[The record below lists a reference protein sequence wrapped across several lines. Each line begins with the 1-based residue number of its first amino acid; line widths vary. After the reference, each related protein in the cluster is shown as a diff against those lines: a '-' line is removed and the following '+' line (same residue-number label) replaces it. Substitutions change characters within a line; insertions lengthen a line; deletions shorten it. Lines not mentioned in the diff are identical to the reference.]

1 MIHEEHIAL
10 AHAPFSGLEGVGAS
24 DIDTLLF
31 QLFLPFFLEFF
42 LVDLLVTLKTCAFH
56 IRAVGNAFIVDDL
69 GLGLVQHLLAHFP
82 HGKCQVGIFAVS
94 GSKELVKASQLLPN
108 ACSHQNGGTGNVV
121 HFLHI
126 VVLRIL
132 RVLQSAIVPAGSI
145 GPDNAAR
152 LLQSSVRVYQLGSYD
167 SRIRS
172 SFHQLHQGGKP
183 ALCHF
188 RIIVQEE
195 NVFSLG

>member
-1 MIHEEHIAL
+1 MVHEEHIAL
-10 AHAPFSGLEGVGAS
+10 AHTPLSGLEGVGTS
-24 DIDTLLF
+24 DIDALPL

-42 LVDLLVTLKTCAFH
+42 LIDLLITLKAAAFH

-69 GLGLVQHLLAHFP
+69 GLWLVQYLFSHFP
-82 HGKCQVGIFAVS
+82 NGKGQVGIFAV
-94 GSKELVKASQLLPN
+94 GGGKELVKAPKLLPN

-132 RVLQSAIVPAGSI
+132 RVLQSAVVPAGSI
-145 GPDNAAR
+145 GPDDAAC
-152 LLQSSVRVYQLGSYD
+152 LLQSSVRIHQLGTYD
-167 SRIRS
+167 SRIRP

-183 ALCHF
+183 ALRYL
-188 RIIVQEE
+188 RIIV
-195 NVFSLG
+195 